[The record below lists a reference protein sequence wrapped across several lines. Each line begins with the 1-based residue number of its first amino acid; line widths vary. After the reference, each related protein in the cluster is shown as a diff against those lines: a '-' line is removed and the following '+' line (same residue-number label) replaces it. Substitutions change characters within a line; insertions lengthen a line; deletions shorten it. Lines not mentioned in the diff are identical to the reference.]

1 MWLTSFL
8 GRYGFSD
15 FLGVHVTV
23 AGEYWIGQVP
33 DILAVVRPREAV
45 DSGFESWHSGLLVT
59 SAYGKNDCSVP
70 QFHQSM

>member
-1 MWLTSFL
+1 M
-8 GRYGFSD
+8 
-15 FLGVHVTV
+15 

-59 SAYGKNDCSVP
+59 SACRKNDCSVP
-70 QFHQSM
+70 QFHQSV